1 MSFEVGEVD
10 HEVIVG
16 QMLSYDVVFL
26 VLLIL
31 DGNAYFPKLIHQVN
45 SKDGVEAVIV
55 DCLPML
61 LRILA
66 RAAIGSA
73 AFHDGTV
80 YLFHEV
86 AYQCR
91 LQVVGIAALACR
103 DFYAD
108 AALRLNAQ
116 RLVDLNE

>member
-1 MSFEVGEVD
+1 
-10 HEVIVG
+10 
-16 QMLSYDVVFL
+16 
-26 VLLIL
+26 
-31 DGNAYFPKLIHQVN
+31 
-45 SKDGVEAVIV
+45 
-55 DCLPML
+55 ML

-73 AFHDGTV
+73 AFYDGSV
-80 YLFHEV
+80 HLFHEV

-91 LQVVGIAALACR
+91 LQVVGIAALAGR